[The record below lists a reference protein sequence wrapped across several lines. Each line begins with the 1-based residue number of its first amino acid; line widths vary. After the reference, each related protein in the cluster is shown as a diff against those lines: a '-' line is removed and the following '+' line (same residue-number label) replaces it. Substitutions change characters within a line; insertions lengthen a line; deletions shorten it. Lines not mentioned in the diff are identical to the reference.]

1 MDYPT
6 HVVIKSA
13 KVVPMM
19 VMGFFILGVRLL
31 YPKYLLLVMN
41 NMLLPLTTLNR
52 PLQKRYSLL
61 EYLSGTLL
69 ITGISV
75 FMLAN
80 KASSPKFD
88 SLSLLIG
95 FCALLV
101 DSLVG
106 NNQEKMMKHEGV
118 SAVEVVHYMN
128 LVGFSYCSVF
138 VLVSGNIFKSI
149 EYCATVPNIY
159 IPLVL
164 CGTLSYFALSFITTI
179 VQEFGTVV
187 CVMTTSCRKVFTVVL
202 SYIFFPKQLVLN
214 HFIGGFIMTIAIS
227 VEAYVKTRGGPHH

>member
-19 VMGFFILGVRLL
+19 VMGFFILGVRFYFHVPVQHPFLIVASIM
-31 YPKYLLLVMN
+31 K
-41 NMLLPLTTLNR
+41 
-52 PLQKRYSLL
+52 KRYSLL
-61 EYLSGTLL
+61 EYVSAIFL
-69 ITGISV
+69 ISGISV

-80 KASSPKFD
+80 KVASPKFD
-88 SLSLLIG
+88 GISMAIG
-95 FCALLV
+95 GMALLV

-106 NNQEKMMKHEGV
+106 NNQEKMMKLEGV
-118 SAVEVVHYMN
+118 SASEVVQFM
-128 LVGFSYCSVF
+128 
-138 VLVSGNIFKSI
+138 NIFGFGYCVIYSVLSGKVFSSI
-149 EYCATVPNIY
+149 EYCSTIPSIY

-164 CGTLSYFALSFITTI
+164 CGTFSFFALSFITTI

-202 SYIFFPKQLVLN
+202 SYIFFPKVLVFN
-214 HFIGGFIMTIAIS
+214 HFVGGCIMTIAIAIE
-227 VEAYVKTRGGPHH
+227 VYVKTRGGPHH